1 MHILILIAARQLL
14 DGNSHYHRSI
24 TLFSFVDAAQH
35 RSVTDPSSYRVCLCS
50 QSPSIPPCVSDVLVW
65 SQRPRILTQDI
76 LTDSDTDSSLCI
88 HGSFLV
94 PTGAQGVT
102 MRICLFVPAV
112 LSCQKLCKNLSQ
124 VCKLSQFTLLFSLSL
139 KYFVLF
145 LLIAANTGQERYGA
159 ATLFIIHAQ
168 YLALLIFNLKLQ
180 SCAIDS
186 SDNLSKYP

>member
-102 MRICLFVPAV
+102 MRKWLFVPAV

-145 LLIAANTGQERYGA
+145 LLAANTGQERYGA
-159 ATLFIIHAQ
+159 FTLFIIHAR
-168 YLALLIFNLKLQ
+168 L
-180 SCAIDS
+180 
-186 SDNLSKYP
+186 